1 MGTQQILLI
10 VLSVVIV
17 GIAIAV
23 GITMFNTQAK
33 NSARQA
39 IISDM
44 TNFAASTMAY
54 YRTPAS
60 QGGSGYG
67 STNWDADHIAEYVGI
82 GYNSGGSGGYYLETD
97 NAKYNISSVTSSQ
110 VIFQSIPNEGQLDVS
125 GSRPQLTLTLSDGSQ
140 SIGTW

>member
-39 IISDM
+39 IIADM

-67 STNWDADHIAEYVGI
+67 ATNWDANHLSDYI
-82 GYNSGGSGGYYLETD
+82 GVKTSSTAAGHLETD
-97 NAKYNISSVTSSQ
+97 NATYSINTGTSGS
-110 VIFQSIPNEGQLDVS
+110 VIFQSTPKEGSLDVS

-140 SIGTW
+140 VVDSY

>member
-67 STNWDADHIAEYVGI
+67 TTNWDATHIANYIGI
-82 GYNSGGSGGYYLETD
+82 GDNGSGGLETD
-97 NAKYNISSVTSSQ
+97 NATYSIPTVSSTQ
-110 VIFQSIPNEGQLDVS
+110 VVFQSTPKEGALDVS
-125 GSRPQLTLTLSDGSQ
+125 GQRPQLTLTLSDGSQ
-140 SIGTW
+140 TISNY